1 MERGNLIRLGGVAA
15 MVGGVASAALGLLY
29 VLRVQGVSLGSI
41 ENALQKGNYENPV
54 LTVLLFGVMAA
65 VAALH
70 AIQRRHYGS
79 PGALASL
86 VTFVGGAMTV
96 GGNLLGELV
105 PTMAQVAMILLIV
118 GVPAAS
124 VGVVGLGIVTIRAR
138 VLPRWCGVA
147 LIAGSPPLLWGELL
161 IVGTVMAVLG
171 LLGLP
176 TVGPGDIG
184 FGGLWAFEGVV
195 WVLVGYAVFRAGGR
209 RTQKPP
215 QVR

>member
-54 LTVLLFGVMAA
+54 LTVLLFGAMAA
-65 VAALH
+65 IAALH

-86 VTFVGGAMTV
+86 VAFVGGAMTV

-105 PTMAQVAMILLIV
+105 PTMAQVAMILLIA

-161 IVGTVMAVLG
+161 IVGTVMAILG
-171 LLGLP
+171 FLGLP

-215 QVR
+215 RVR